1 VKYIRA
7 IRHYPMRAGITIE
20 DEALTSVNLTGLS
33 SATTSNGRVNVVK
46 SIDKADFCASVTP

>member
-20 DEALTSVNLTGLS
+20 DEALTFVNLTGL
-33 SATTSNGRVNVVK
+33 
-46 SIDKADFCASVTP
+46 